1 MAPSPAIIELRR
13 RVYDLQLRVNLMQ
26 QQTIHTTDPT
36 QLTTLLDELGALVT
50 EMAAAQVELNTA
62 EAAQV
67 AAAAASDAKTPN
79 SVTRSMATT
88 KLKATALLRMA
99 HVPTAIYHL
108 LDEGDNPLIEIT
120 VENGDAGKRRRLRIT
135 SQIVGYSADAIDT
148 IELDTR
154 NKEGSTRTVSQLP
167 TLFPEHIHSVH
178 ELTRATVTVL
188 VEEIGGAIE
197 THETLPIWLL
207 ARNAAPLAVRD
218 PVTGGWSDL
227 SRYFGA
233 FVTPNRYEVISFLRT
248 AADKHPEH
256 KLAGYQSDVSLQAR
270 AIFDALKDESQI
282 VYVNSLIAFNP
293 DESARG
299 QRVRLPRETLAE
311 RQANCIDG
319 TLLFASLLEAI
330 SINPAIVIVPGHAFV
345 GWETGQNSN
354 AWDYLETTMIDT
366 NQFSEAVEIGRQK
379 AAFWEKQAATP
390 AKTHLFRRWSLRE
403 LRTTYG
409 ITPLE

>member
-1 MAPSPAIIELRR
+1 MAISTQVIALREQI
-13 RVYDLQLRVNLMQ
+13 YDLRLRANLVQ
-26 QQTIHTTDPT
+26 QQAIQATDPA
-36 QLTTLLDELGALVT
+36 LLAKLLEEAGAIEATL
-50 EMAAAQVELNTA
+50 AAAERDLSAA
-62 EAAQV
+62 EAAQMAM
-67 AAAAASDAKTPN
+67 AANQDDKTRGA
-79 SVTRSMATT
+79 VTRSMATT
-88 KLKATALLRMA
+88 KLRATVKLRMA
-99 HVPTAIYHL
+99 HVPTATYHL
-108 LDEGDNPLIEIT
+108 LDEETNPLVEIE
-120 VENGDAGKRRRLRIT
+120 VENGEVGKRRRLRIT
-135 SQIVGYSADAIDT
+135 SRLEGYSADAIDT

-154 NKEGSTRTVSQLP
+154 GKEGATRAVTQLP
-167 TLFPEHIHSVH
+167 TLFPERIRGVC

-218 PVTGGWSDL
+218 PAGGGWIDL

-233 FVTPNRYEVISFLRT
+233 FVTPNRREVMGFLRK
-248 AADKHPEH
+248 AAEKHPER
-256 KLAGYQSDVSLQAR
+256 KLAGYQSDVTLQAR
-270 AIFDALKDESQI
+270 AIFDALKEESQI

-299 QRVRLPRETLAE
+299 QRVRLPRETLNE

-330 SINPAIVIVPGHAFV
+330 SINPALVIVPGHAFV
-345 GWETGQNSN
+345 GWETGQNSS
-354 AWDYLETTMIDT
+354 AWEYLETTMIDT
-366 NQFSEAVEIGRQK
+366 NHFGEAVEIGRQK

-390 AKTHLFRRWSLRE
+390 GKTHVFRRWSLRD
-403 LRTTYG
+403 LRATYG